1 MSEELV
7 NEQKKASEA
16 INEKK
21 KIQAEVKRLNKQIEI
36 VGLQYQQNVNEVECE
51 MENLKI
57 QLQ

>member
-36 VGLQYQQNVNEVECE
+36 VGL
-51 MENLKI
+51 
-57 QLQ
+57 